1 MNPSNVMYSQSQ
13 LRDGTSAVSNL
24 RIFRS
29 ENSSY
34 IPGETGKV
42 IVIPINATAQSFIDF
57 SETTI
62 SWKFTNRSYSGSG
75 GAVEDSSAILCGGML
90 GAVRSLEIQ
99 GPTGNRLEFIDNY
112 NLLNALLYDYQS
124 GTDHATSVEHQLCGM
139 SRDGTTAKQAK
150 VASAATAGTAPAD
163 GSSLTLSDNLVSGVL
178 SSRMLFPAGW
188 LSGSPCRIILTLA
201 DPMEYL
207 SLEGDGNSGAA
218 KSHYKIE
225 NVELRAKEVR
235 FNEVFNQNFLESL
248 NAKGA
253 EGMSFYG
260 QTFLNTTNN
269 IPASASGEQNLQFS
283 GSCASA
289 KAIMCM
295 IRPQANVSALQK
307 NGITE
312 RHTAG
317 MTSYRFEIN
326 GEQRPSQK
334 IDISNTNISQAYSQV
349 LEAFGTV
356 GDLSRAT
363 LINDEATGC
372 KYYDTTETDA
382 TKFIVAL
389 PLEDYGADDR
399 TISGLNLS
407 LVGAPIRFIPTL
419 SPEGTLAAQQVQNW
433 IWCDAKYVFTVDGRM
448 EVQY

>member
-1 MNPSNVMYSQSQ
+1 MS
-13 LRDGTSAVSNL
+13 RDGTSA
-24 RIFRS
+24 
-29 ENSSY
+29 
-34 IPGETGKV
+34 
-42 IVIPINATAQSFIDF
+42 
-57 SETTI
+57 
-62 SWKFTNRSYSGSG
+62 
-75 GAVEDSSAILCGGML
+75 
-90 GAVRSLEIQ
+90 
-99 GPTGNRLEFIDNY
+99 
-112 NLLNALLYDYQS
+112 
-124 GTDHATSVEHQLCGM
+124 
-139 SRDGTTAKQAK
+139 KQAT
-150 VASAATAGTAPAD
+150 VASAAEAGTTAAD

-201 DPMEYL
+201 DPDEYL
-207 SLEGDGNSGAA
+207 ALITGDGNDSKATA
-218 KSHYKIE
+218 HYKIE

-269 IPASASGEQNLQFS
+269 IAASASGEQNLQFS

-289 KAIMCM
+289 KAILCM
-295 IRPQANVSALQK
+295 IRPQSIVSAALSD
-307 NGITE
+307 GITA
-312 RHTAG
+312 RHSAG
-317 MTSYRFEIN
+317 CSSYRFEIN

-334 IDISNTNISQAYSQV
+334 IDLADDNISQSYSQV

-356 GDLSRAT
+356 GDLSRST
-363 LINDEATGC
+363 LINDEGTGC
-372 KYYDTTETDA
+372 KYYVRNEA
-382 TKFIVAL
+382 TASKFLIAL

-419 SPEGTLAAQQVQNW
+419 TPAGTLTAQQVQNF

>member
-34 IPGETGKV
+34 IPGETGRV
-42 IVIPINATAQSFIDF
+42 IVIPLNATANSFIDF

-62 SWKFTNRSYSGSG
+62 SWKFTNRSYGGSG
-75 GAVEDSSAILCGGML
+75 GSADDASAILCGGML

-124 GTDHATSVEHQLCGM
+124 GENHATSVEHQVCGM

-150 VASAATAGTAPAD
+150 VAGTAAGTSAADA
-163 GSSLTLSDNLVSGVL
+163 SSLTLSDNLVSGVL

-201 DPMEYL
+201 DPKEYL
-207 SLEGDGNSGAA
+207 ELEGDGNSGAA
-218 KSHYKIE
+218 NSAYKIE

-235 FNEVFNQNFLESL
+235 FNEVFNQNFLEAL

-295 IRPQANVSALQK
+295 IRPQADVSALQK

-312 RHTAG
+312 RYSAG
-317 MTSYRFEIN
+317 LSSYRFEIN
-326 GEQRPSQK
+326 GEQKPSQK
-334 IDISNTNISQAYSQV
+334 IDVSDTNISQAYSQV

-363 LINDEATGC
+363 LVNDEKTGC
-372 KYYDTTETDA
+372 KYYDRTETEA

-419 SPEGTLAAQQVQNW
+419 EPESTLAAQQVQNW